1 MEKETKNKIKINSED
16 IYNYLIKKGFIGKDK
31 DKEDVKEAVPELMDP
46 LGLSKYFTID
56 ENEPVGKNI
65 DDIISAY
72 ENQNKDNTE
81 EQTTGEIKPEA
92 PVALALKI
100 AGDVVKEAGKGL
112 VIEPL
117 KAIAEGA
124 VRVPKTLYDILT
136 QSPEK
141 TMEDIKFV
149 GTYIPSA
156 LAKGILTTPGFL
168 KVAGKQLKDLIQ
180 VRNAEYVKKEGQ
192 KQWEEEQKKYPL
204 SDIIETALKEMGE
217 QAMTDEQKKNLLQVI
232 NGLAG
237 IASFT
242 GQGQVAGKALSDA
255 LRKNIAGK
263 IAIKKSEA
271 KSLNAKPAKVTET
284 INEIKNVI
292 DEYDLYPE
300 GIKGW
305 QNSLDK
311 SKKLIAEKNKEF
323 VNLVETK
330 KEPVTLDLNDIQKT
344 KADTY
349 YNVPLAERKQWLE
362 NTNSMM
368 KSLIKEWEK
377 KGYIDE
383 GKSDFIIKQLDKE
396 TKNGNPFN
404 SLTENKKNADVT
416 VTLPLKDLNKAKHD
430 WTFTPSENVYDNAL
444 YLKLRDEVVRLA
456 DDEQIKKTGQE
467 LNKLMN
473 ISKIIDNMASNKPV
487 PLLGGFTQGFLSA
500 SPIVLFSNPAL
511 LAPQAAALG
520 LSMATNLWRGGRA
533 QPALLGIT
541 KKMENIPQTNAMALP
556 ATLGTVLSVN
566 RELEQA
572 EKEK

>member
-92 PVALALKI
+92 PVALALKT

-112 VIEPL
+112 IIEPIR
-117 KAIAEGA
+117 AIAEGA

-242 GQGQVAGKALSDA
+242 GQGQVVGKALSDA